1 MNAIQHIRL
10 EELPE
15 EVPEG
20 IIAGPRNAEPRADL
34 AVDLKEDEED
44 SPMMSSEEED
54 MYFRQSTAGF
64 SAWVTDLLERIFKLY
79 DNMPEVN
86 ETSSL
91 KAGISSEE
99 RIVGFVNVC
108 VRLSW
113 RISDHSSTCSPSR
126 HSWTLS
132 S

>member
-1 MNAIQHIRL
+1 MNALQHIRL

-15 EVPEG
+15 EAPEN
-20 IIAGPRNAEPRADL
+20 IEAGPRTGEPPADL

-44 SPMMSSEEED
+44 QPMLSQEEED
-54 MYFRQSTAGF
+54 MYFRQSTGVF
-64 SAWVTDLLERIFKLY
+64 SSWVTELLQRIFKLY

-99 RIVGFVNVC
+99 RIVGFTNV
-108 VRLSW
+108 
-113 RISDHSSTCSPSR
+113 SDSPGLL
-126 HSWTLS
+126 HAAAQT
-132 S
+132 